1 MDWINFTKNGNDD
14 NEVIEMIGYRNPV
27 ALVRKLIA
35 SVRGL
40 QVEEEWRV
48 YLVVACL
55 SVVCSAL
62 ILLNVIFGQTERE
75 AISRGSGQ
83 HVKLQIDQTL
93 FQQRAPAP
101 TPTEPE
107 PVTKQVE
114 VKKEQPKARAEN
126 GEWYFDEV
134 HKEWRFKK
142 K

>member
-1 MDWINFTKNGNDD
+1 
-14 NEVIEMIGYRNPV
+14 MIGYRNPV

-35 SVRGL
+35 IVRGL

-55 SVVCSAL
+55 SIVCSAL
-62 ILLNVIFGQTERE
+62 ILLHVVFGQTERE
-75 AISRGSGQ
+75 AISQGSGQ
-83 HVKLQIDQTL
+83 HVKLQIDPML
-93 FQQRAPAP
+93 FQERVPEKNAVVKEAVAPA
-101 TPTEPE
+101 
-107 PVTKQVE
+107 PVTKQAELKKAQPQERVE
-114 VKKEQPKARAEN
+114 S

>member
-1 MDWINFTKNGNDD
+1 
-14 NEVIEMIGYRNPV
+14 MIGYRNPV
-27 ALVRKLIA
+27 ALVRKLVA

-62 ILLNVIFGQTERE
+62 ILLHVVFGQPERE
-75 AISRGSGQ
+75 AISQGGGQ
-83 HVKLQIDQTL
+83 PVRLQIDPTL
-93 FQQRAPAP
+93 FQKRVPEKSTVVKEAPKEVAA
-101 TPTEPE
+101 
-107 PVTKQVE
+107 PVTRQQTDI
-114 VKKEQPKARAEN
+114 KKAPPQERAEN

-142 K
+142 N

>member
-1 MDWINFTKNGNDD
+1 
-14 NEVIEMIGYRNPV
+14 MIGYRNPV

-62 ILLNVIFGQTERE
+62 ILLNVIFGQTER

-93 FQQRAPAP
+93 FQERLPEKNVAVKEAPKEVATPVAKQQTDIKKAP
-101 TPTEPE
+101 PQE
-107 PVTKQVE
+107 
-114 VKKEQPKARAEN
+114 RAED
-126 GEWYFDEV
+126 GEWYYSEQ

>member
-1 MDWINFTKNGNDD
+1 
-14 NEVIEMIGYRNPV
+14 
-27 ALVRKLIA
+27 
-35 SVRGL
+35 L

-62 ILLNVIFGQTERE
+62 ILLNVVFGQTERE

-93 FQQRAPAP
+93 FQERLPEKNVAVKEAPKEVATPVAKQQTDIKKAP
-101 TPTEPE
+101 PQE
-107 PVTKQVE
+107 
-114 VKKEQPKARAEN
+114 RAED
-126 GEWYFDEV
+126 GEWYYSEQ

>member
-1 MDWINFTKNGNDD
+1 
-14 NEVIEMIGYRNPV
+14 MIGYRNPV
-27 ALVRKLIA
+27 ALVRKLVA

-62 ILLNVIFGQTERE
+62 ILLHVVFGQTERE
-75 AISRGSGQ
+75 AISQGSGQ

-93 FQQRAPAP
+93 FQERVPEKSAVVKEAVAVAPAP
-101 TPTEPE
+101 TPTKPA
-107 PVTKQVE
+107 PVEKQVE
-114 VKKEQPKARAEN
+114 VKKVQSQERVED
-126 GEWYFDEV
+126 GEWYYSEQ